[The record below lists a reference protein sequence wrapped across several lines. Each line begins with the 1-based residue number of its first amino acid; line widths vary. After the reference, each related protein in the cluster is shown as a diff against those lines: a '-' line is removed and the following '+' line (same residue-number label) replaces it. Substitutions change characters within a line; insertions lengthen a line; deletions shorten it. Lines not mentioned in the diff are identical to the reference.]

1 MQIFLEWHIFVQS
14 FFNWKIMNPNTPPP
28 IPPQYQSKAQTPPP
42 YQGQPVIDPLF
53 VGKSEAQILD
63 GIIDRELT
71 ASGFDVKNDSLTHF
85 EKKKLTAT
93 LISAPINLIIITLF
107 RTFHY
112 SNFSAIVL
120 ILINFWI
127 WHKFQ
132 KSDLKAFLTK
142 EIKARPDEKFSD
154 VIAPQLYD
162 KCKNQK
168 WLRLGII
175 VAFTFLIPALMFLKP
190 HIFYEDA
197 PDGKYVRFYTEGLT
211 GGESL
216 VIPDEIDGIPV
227 KGIRGDVF
235 NSTNLVSVTLPNSI
249 DTLRGHA
256 FEGCE
261 DLMEINLPKNLKYIG
276 GHAFDGCYMLSHVDF
291 PPSLR
296 YIGGYAFNECVS
308 MTISDLPSEMDSIG
322 AYAFCGCFGIEKITL
337 PKNLTEI
344 HAFTFSRT
352 GLQEITI
359 PASVQRIGEQAFAL
373 TCLNKLIFEDKSQ
386 LVRIGSR
393 AFFDTELTEVVIPPS
408 VKEIRGSAFRSCK
421 NLKSASIPKS
431 CNLADKVFKD
441 SPTTVT
447 EY

>member
-1 MQIFLEWHIFVQS
+1 M
-14 FFNWKIMNPNTPPP
+14 
-28 IPPQYQSKAQTPPP
+28 PPQYQSKTQTPPP

-71 ASGFDVKNDSLTHF
+71 AAGFDVKNDSLTHF

-112 SNFSAIVL
+112 SSFSAVIL
-120 ILINFWI
+120 ILINFLI
-127 WHKFQ
+127 WRKFQ
-132 KSDLKAFLTK
+132 ESELKTFLLK

-211 GGESL
+211 GGETL

-276 GHAFDGCYMLSHVDF
+276 GHAFDGCENLSHVYF
-291 PPSLR
+291 PQTLR
-296 YIGGYAFNECVS
+296 YIGGYAFNECK
-308 MTISDLPSEMDSIG
+308 MLTINDLPSEMDSIG
-322 AYAFCGCFGIEKITL
+322 AYAFCGCLGIEKITL
-337 PKNLTEI
+337 PQNPKSTPTLFRRR
-344 HAFTFSRT
+344 AC
-352 GLQEITI
+352 
-359 PASVQRIGEQAFAL
+359 A
-373 TCLNKLIFEDKSQ
+373 KSQ
-386 LVRIGSR
+386 FLHLSNVLVNRR
-393 AFFDTELTEVVIPPS
+393 
-408 VKEIRGSAFRSCK
+408 
-421 NLKSASIPKS
+421 
-431 CNLADKVFKD
+431 LALH
-441 SPTTVT
+441 T
-447 EY
+447 

>member
-1 MQIFLEWHIFVQS
+1 MAYICAID
-14 FFNWKIMNPNTPPP
+14 FNWMIMNQNTPPP
-28 IPPQYQSKAQTPPP
+28 IPPQYQSKTQTPPP

-53 VGKSEAQILD
+53 VGKSEEQILD

-71 ASGFDVKNDSLTHF
+71 AAGFDVKNDSLTHF

-112 SNFSAIVL
+112 SNFWAIVL

-127 WHKFQ
+127 WRKFQ
-132 KSDLKAFLTK
+132 KSDLKMFLLK

-175 VAFTFLIPALMFLKP
+175 VACTFLMPALMFLKP
-190 HIFYEDA
+190 HVFYEDA

-256 FEGCE
+256 FEECT
-261 DLMEINLPKNLKYIG
+261 DLVEIYLPKNLKYIG
-276 GHAFDGCYMLSHVDF
+276 GHAFDGCENLSHVYF
-291 PPSLR
+291 PQTLR
-296 YIGGYAFNECVS
+296 YIGGYAFNECK
-308 MTISDLPSEMDSIG
+308 MLTINDLPSEMDSIG
-322 AYAFCGCFGIEKITL
+322 AYAFCGCLGIEKITL
-337 PKNLTEI
+337 PQNLTEI
-344 HAFTFSRT
+344 RAYTFSQTSLR
-352 GLQEITI
+352 EITI
-359 PASVQRIGEQAFAL
+359 PASVQRIGEQAFSL
-373 TCLNKLIFEDKSQ
+373 TYLNRLVFEDNSQ

-421 NLKSASIPKS
+421 KLKSASIPKG
-431 CNLADKVFKD
+431 CELADKVFKD
-441 SPTTVT
+441 SPTEVT